1 MKIVRKS
8 AFTDI
13 IREIDLPITEEQ
25 VARYE
30 QDGLT
35 VQVAFPNL
43 TEDQCEF
50 FLTGVTPDEWEE
62 FTFHSEDGEEDEY
75 NRGYN

>member
-13 IREIDLPITEEQ
+13 IREMDLPITAEQ
-25 VARYE
+25 LFAY
-30 QDGLT
+30 QQAGLD
-35 VQVAFPNL
+35 VEVAFPNL
-43 TEDQCEF
+43 TEDQREF

-62 FTFHSEDGEEDEY
+62 FTFHSEDSEEDEY